1 MTPPLQIF
9 LHMSIIFIVHCGPDQ
24 SIFRFILARALSVPK
39 CFLATFCYIWLL
51 HLVQKPNTRFSK
63 KSRHLQLC
71 WIIYFFTE
79 RASFIISLIGISNTL
94 GRLITGAF
102 VDLPWVSSL
111 VVTNCSLVSLTYVHT
126 WLKLW
131 PIFPWSLLLQAFF
144 IRPKIHI
151 QYIIGPLLDQ
161 CKVL

>member
-1 MTPPLQIF
+1 MTPPPNFFAYVHNIYSSLWPRSEHF
-9 LHMSIIFIVHCGPDQ
+9 SIYFGEG
-24 SIFRFILARALSVPK
+24 FK
-39 CFLATFCYIWLL
+39 CSQMFFGYILL

-111 VVTNCSLVSLTYVHT
+111 VVTNCSLVSLI
-126 WLKLW
+126 WLKL
-131 PIFPWSLLLQAFF
+131 F
-144 IRPKIHI
+144 IVQTFHS
-151 QYIIGPLLDQ
+151 IIDQ
-161 CKVL
+161 IKSS